1 MSPSFHKFGTFGDTP
16 MQTDADWRAGCMAR
30 AMTASRSRSTL
41 ISGVLH
47 AAAIVAI
54 LLFTGVK
61 TQFVR
66 VPDHVQIYMPKDL
79 PDFRTHIP
87 RTDNAGGGGGGREQ
101 VPASSGV
108 LPAQKRKPFLPPMVS
123 KENTNP
129 VLTVEPALLSYANV
143 PKLDLGRI
151 GSPTGVDGPP
161 SNGPGKCCGIGNGDG
176 NGIGDNKGPGFGAG
190 DEPGVAGSA
199 GPRGSIT
206 LPVAIYH
213 PEPEYS
219 DEARKAKIQG
229 MVQLMIMVDAKG
241 VPTDIKV
248 QRSLGLGL
256 DEEAVKTVGKWKF
269 KPATKNGKPV
279 AAPALI
285 EVSFRLL

>member
-1 MSPSFHKFGTFGDTP
+1 MN
-16 MQTDADWRAGCMAR
+16 
-30 AMTASRSRSTL
+30 ASRSRSTL

-61 TQFVR
+61 TRPVP
-66 VPDHVQIYMPKDL
+66 VPDHVQLYLPKDL

-87 RTDNAGGGGGGREQ
+87 RTDNAGGGGGGREKT
-101 VPASSGV
+101 PASAGV
-108 LPAQKRKPFLPPMVS
+108 LPAQRRRPLLPPMVS

-129 VLTVEPALLSYANV
+129 ILTVEPALLSYADV
-143 PKLDLGRI
+143 PKLDIGRI

-176 NGIGDNKGPGFGAG
+176 DGVGDNKGFGVGKG
-190 DEPGVAGSA
+190 DQPGVAATTGFQ
-199 GPRGSIT
+199 GLTT
-206 LPVAIYH
+206 LPVALYH
-213 PEPEYS
+213 PDPEYS
-219 DEARKAKIQG
+219 EEARKAKVQG

-241 VPTDIKV
+241 LPTNIKV

-256 DEEAVKTVGKWKF
+256 DEKAVETVGKWKF

-279 AAPALI
+279 PAPALI